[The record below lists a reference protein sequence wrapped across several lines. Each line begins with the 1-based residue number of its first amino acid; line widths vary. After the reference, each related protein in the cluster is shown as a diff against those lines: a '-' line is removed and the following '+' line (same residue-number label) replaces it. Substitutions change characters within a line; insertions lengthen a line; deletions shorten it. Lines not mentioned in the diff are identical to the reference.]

1 MRPDRISEI
10 LDLAKEA
17 RAKNLTFNPMFV
29 GDAGLGKSQIIQQ
42 WVKTQQKKD
51 KDFGFIDCRIA
62 YYEGPDFVGF
72 PSEREIDGILRMVH
86 ALPEMW
92 PTSGSGLLLFEEPNR
107 GTTMVL
113 NCLMQILTDRKV
125 GHKYMLPEGWIIAA
139 AINPEGAKYDVS
151 NMDTALKDRFEEFSV
166 DYDYQAFMNH
176 VEGSNW
182 HPRVQTYLKSG
193 QWVYRTPDAVA
204 KDGKYISPR
213 TWSKLNAAE
222 LAGAS
227 DAPNKQQTH
236 RIVCQAIL
244 GKHIGNEYWKSCW
257 DDAPVLANDIIAD
270 KDKALKKLAKQSKS
284 GDTYAGDKIAQTVE
298 SIMQSYGGWYKDR
311 KDKDGKDAPHKD
323 GTIDEPTM
331 VAIAKLIPADH
342 AVNLIKGCGY
352 KVHSGQVASYLREFQ
367 KRNPECIEIMRE
379 NIKLDRVMPKA
390 DK

>member
-1 MRPDRISEI
+1 MRPDRIAEI
-10 LDLAKEA
+10 LDLAKDA
-17 RAKNLTFNPMFV
+17 RSKGLTFNPMFV
-29 GDAGLGKSQIIQQ
+29 GDAGLGKSQVIQQ
-42 WVKTQQKKD
+42 WAKKQKEKD
-51 KDFGFIDCRIA
+51 PDFGFIDCRIA

-72 PSEREIDGILRMVH
+72 PSEKDIDGILRMIH

-113 NCLMQILTDRKV
+113 NCLMQVLTDRKI

-139 AINPEGAKYDVS
+139 AINPEGSKYDVS
-151 NMDTALKDRFEEFSV
+151 NMDTALKDRFEEFTV
-166 DYDYQAFMNH
+166 EYDYQSFMNH
-176 VEGSNW
+176 VEGTNW

-193 QWVYRTPDAVA
+193 AWVYKTPDAIA
-204 KDGKYISPR
+204 KDGKYLSPR

-222 LAGAS
+222 IAGAS
-227 DAPNKQQTH
+227 DSPHKQQLH
-236 RIVCQAIL
+236 RIICQAIL

-257 DDAPVLANDIIAD
+257 DDAPVLASDVLAD
-270 KDKALKKLAKQSKS
+270 KDKALKKLGKQSKS

-298 SIMQSYGGWYKDR
+298 SIISAYGGWYQGR
-311 KDKDGKDAPHKD
+311 KDKDGKNDFPHKD

-352 KVHSGQVASYLREFQ
+352 KAQSGQVASYLREFQ
-367 KRNPECIEIMRE
+367 KRNPECVEIMRD
-379 NIKLDRVMPKA
+379 NIKLERALPKS
-390 DK
+390 

>member
-1 MRPDRISEI
+1 VKPDKIFDI

-17 RAKNLTFNPMFV
+17 RKLGLTFNPMFV

-42 WVKTQQKKD
+42 WVKYQQKTSP
-51 KDFGFIDCRIA
+51 DFGFIDCRIA

-72 PSEREIDGILRMVH
+72 PSEREIEGILRMVH

-92 PTSGSGLLLFEEPNR
+92 PTKGSGLLLFEEPNR

-113 NCLMQILTDRKV
+113 NCLMQVLTDRKI

-151 NMDTALKDRFEEFSV
+151 NMDTALKDRFEHFDVEYSFLS
-166 DYDYQAFMNH
+166 FMNH
-176 VEGSNW
+176 VETTNW
-182 HPRVQTYLKSG
+182 HPRVQTFLKSG
-193 QWVYRTPDAVA
+193 QWVYKAPDAIA

-222 LAGAS
+222 MAGAS
-227 DAPNKQQTH
+227 DSPSKQDTH

-257 DDAPVLANDIIAD
+257 DDAPILANDILAD
-270 KDKALKKLAKQSKS
+270 TDKALKKLKQQAKS
-284 GDTYAGDKIAQTVE
+284 GDTYAGDKINQTVE
-298 SIMQSYGGWYKDR
+298 SIISNYGGWYKDR
-311 KDKDGKDAPHKD
+311 KDKDGKDFPHKD

-331 VAIAKLIPADH
+331 VAIAKIIPADQ

-352 KVHSGQVASYLREFQ
+352 KVHAGQVASYLREFH
-367 KRNPECIEIMRE
+367 KRNPECVDIMRD
-379 NIKLDRVMPKA
+379 NIKLERAVQK
-390 DK
+390 